1 MTERCRKNSP
11 GHSALIGFKF
21 FQALARILFQAVL
34 ETFVIQAMNI
44 LGFIQ
49 RRQIV
54 VIRTKRKFD
63 AAAIEQ
69 TQIVKEMKIKFD

>member
-1 MTERCRKNSP
+1 
-11 GHSALIGFKF
+11 
-21 FQALARILFQAVL
+21 
-34 ETFVIQAMNI
+34 MNI

-54 VIRTKRKFD
+54 VIRANRQFD